1 LKIKM
6 LKALQLVFMFSS
18 VLSIL
23 CFGIFRY
30 LDIDAFFYIGNILL
44 YGWIINPVGLI
55 MLTVGFYLFLGRKN
69 SENKS
74 NAAFGWGWYM
84 IFFALDLLLYLTCGG
99 LLAILTGGV

>member
-1 LKIKM
+1 M
-6 LKALQLVFMFSS
+6 M
-18 VLSIL
+18 
-23 CFGIFRY
+23 
-30 LDIDAFFYIGNILL
+30 
-44 YGWIINPVGLI
+44 
-55 MLTVGFYLFLGRKN
+55 TVGFYLFLGRKN